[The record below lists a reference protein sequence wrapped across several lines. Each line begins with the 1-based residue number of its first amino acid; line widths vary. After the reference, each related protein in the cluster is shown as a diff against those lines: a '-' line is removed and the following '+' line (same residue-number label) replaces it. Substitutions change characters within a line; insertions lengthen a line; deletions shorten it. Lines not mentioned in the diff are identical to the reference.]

1 MALRTAI
8 ASSSSPPGRPDGLY
22 MLTLGFAQLGFPP
35 VLWQDVFALFGSAR
49 GSAKIG
55 RGVEGDFSQSTVIEH
70 GFPAQ
75 EWGTS
80 RQALGLGGNVRKG
93 EHRTTVVY
101 ADRFS
106 HEEKKRSGDR

>member
-1 MALRTAI
+1 
-8 ASSSSPPGRPDGLY
+8 